1 MDGETSLYATSII
14 KLKKWVLVIREA
26 PTEELTPLLQARFL
40 AALIALGGVVLI
52 IIGAVLHHPGHDE
65 GTDADGPEEGGQR

>member
-1 MDGETSLYATSII
+1 MRGETSLYATSII

-52 IIGAVLHHPGHDE
+52 IIGAYFTTRAMMKELH
-65 GTDADGPEEGGQR
+65 ADGPEEGGQR